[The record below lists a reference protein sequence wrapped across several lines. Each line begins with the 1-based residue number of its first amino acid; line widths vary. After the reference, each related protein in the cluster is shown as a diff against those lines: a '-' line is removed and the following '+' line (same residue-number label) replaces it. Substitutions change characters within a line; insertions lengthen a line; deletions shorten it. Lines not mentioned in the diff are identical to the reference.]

1 MHRNSIAVY
10 NSVKELNLMK
20 TIIIVLSAAAVLS
33 FILSL
38 FIKTV
43 SFGVF
48 MILFG
53 LFVCYL
59 GFGHQPDRPGMPS
72 AGGGNRDVSPVNQG
86 MMTDMIHE
94 GSRHPVSGNNAL
106 LVSGLISIA
115 VGILLQILE
124 RLP

>member
-1 MHRNSIAVY
+1 
-10 NSVKELNLMK
+10 MK
-20 TIIIVLSAAAVLS
+20 TIVIVLAIITAVS

-48 MILFG
+48 MILLG

-59 GFGHQPDRPGMPS
+59 GFGHQPERPGMPS
-72 AGGGNRDVSPVNQG
+72 AGGGTRDVSPVNQG

-94 GSRHPVSGNNAL
+94 GSRHTVSGNNAL
-106 LVSGLISIA
+106 LLSGVICAAIGVLIQ
-115 VGILLQILE
+115 LLEKL
-124 RLP
+124 LGV

>member
-1 MHRNSIAVY
+1 
-10 NSVKELNLMK
+10 MK
-20 TIIIVLSAAAVLS
+20 TIVIVLAIITVVS

-48 MILFG
+48 MILLG

-59 GFGHQPDRPGMPS
+59 GFGHQPERPGMPS
-72 AGGGNRDVSPVNQG
+72 AGGGTRDVSPVNQG

-106 LVSGLISIA
+106 LLSGVICAAIGVLIQ
-115 VGILLQILE
+115 LLEKL
-124 RLP
+124 LGV

>member
-1 MHRNSIAVY
+1 
-10 NSVKELNLMK
+10 MK
-20 TIIIVLSAAAVLS
+20 TIIIVLFAVTVFS
-33 FILSL
+33 FILSF

-48 MILFG
+48 MILLG

-59 GFGHQPDRPGMPS
+59 GFGHQPDRAGMPA

-86 MMTDMIHE
+86 MMADMIHE

-115 VGILLQILE
+115 VGILLQVLE
-124 RLP
+124 KLTMA